1 MAGANSIQ
9 MEKIEKIRG
18 LNVAVVTPMT
28 EEGVINLDVI
38 PQYAGFLINQGID
51 GVFVNG
57 SSGEGLLLS
66 VEERMAVL
74 ERWMEFSDKLNILVH
89 VGHTSYVEARKLA
102 SHADKLGVRAISAMG
117 PCFMQ
122 PKTMEDFIGYNKIIA
137 SAAPNTPFYYYHVPG
152 YCGVNFPMEK
162 FLDQASLEIPTLS
175 GMKFTSQDVWTE
187 FNCVKVQ
194 GGRFD
199 ILHGHDETLVVGLQL
214 GEYGGIGTSFNVY
227 GKVFKQ
233 IIRLYESGDIQAAV
247 DLQYE
252 ADKIVRLMCKYD
264 AILGTIKQMLV
275 ILGVPVGP
283 ARLPNRNL
291 TDAEKADLRTEMSKY
306 FNL

>member
-1 MAGANSIQ
+1 MRQ
-9 MEKIEKIRG
+9 IEKIKG

-28 EEGVINLDVI
+28 QDGAVNLDVI
-38 PQYAGFLINQGID
+38 PQYAEFLISQGVD

-74 ERWMEFSDKLNILVH
+74 EKWMPYSGKLNILVH
-89 VGHTSYVEARKLA
+89 VGHTSYVEAQRLA
-102 SHADKLGVRAISAMG
+102 AHADKLGVRAISAMG

-122 PKTMEDFIGYNKIIA
+122 PKTLEDFIAYNKRIA
-137 SAAPNTPFYYYHVPG
+137 SKAPNTPFYYYHVPG
-152 YCGVNFPMEK
+152 YNGVNFPMDK
-162 FLDQASLEIPTLS
+162 FLEQASLEIPTLS
-175 GMKFTSQDVWTE
+175 GMKFTSQDVWEE
-187 FNCVKVQ
+187 FNCVKLQ
-194 GGRFD
+194 DGRFD

-214 GEYGGIGTSFNVY
+214 GEQGGIGTSFNVY

-233 IIRLYESGDIQAAV
+233 IISLYGAGNVQAAV

-264 AILGTIKQMLV
+264 TILGTIKQMLV
-275 ILGVPVGP
+275 FLGVPVGP

-291 TDAEKADLRTEMSKY
+291 TDAEKADLRSEMSKY

>member
-1 MAGANSIQ
+1 MKQ
-9 MEKIEKIRG
+9 FERVKG
-18 LNVAVVTPMT
+18 LNAAVVTPMT
-28 EEGVINLDVI
+28 TEGMVRLDVI
-38 PQYAGFLINQGID
+38 PQYAEFLIHQGVD

-57 SSGEGLLLS
+57 SSGEGMLLS
-66 VEERMAVL
+66 LEERMAVL
-74 ERWMEFSDKLNILVH
+74 EKWMEFSGKLNILVH
-89 VGHTSYVEARKLA
+89 VGHTSYVEAQKLA

-122 PKTMEDFIGYNKIIA
+122 PKTLEDFIAYNKKIA

-152 YCGVNFPMEK
+152 YCGVNFSMDL
-162 FLDQASLEIPTLS
+162 FLEQASSEIPTLC
-175 GMKFTSQDVWTE
+175 GMKFTSQDVWEE

-214 GEYGGIGTSFNVY
+214 GEQGGIGTSFNVC
-227 GKVFKQ
+227 GQVFKQ
-233 IIRLYESGDIQAAV
+233 IINLYESGQIQAAV
-247 DLQYE
+247 DLQYK
-252 ADKIVRLMCKYD
+252 ADRIVKLMCKYD
-264 AILGTIKQMLV
+264 TILGTIKQMLE
-275 ILGVPVGP
+275 ILGVPAGP

-291 TDAEKADLRTEMSKY
+291 TDAEKADLRSEMSKY

>member
-89 VGHTSYVEARKLA
+89 VGHTSYVEARKLVC
-102 SHADKLGVRAISAMG
+102 L
-117 PCFMQ
+117 
-122 PKTMEDFIGYNKIIA
+122 
-137 SAAPNTPFYYYHVPG
+137 
-152 YCGVNFPMEK
+152 
-162 FLDQASLEIPTLS
+162 LLE
-175 GMKFTSQDVWTE
+175 
-187 FNCVKVQ
+187 
-194 GGRFD
+194 
-199 ILHGHDETLVVGLQL
+199 
-214 GEYGGIGTSFNVY
+214 
-227 GKVFKQ
+227 
-233 IIRLYESGDIQAAV
+233 
-247 DLQYE
+247 
-252 ADKIVRLMCKYD
+252 
-264 AILGTIKQMLV
+264 
-275 ILGVPVGP
+275 
-283 ARLPNRNL
+283 
-291 TDAEKADLRTEMSKY
+291 DAEL
-306 FNL
+306 LV